1 MLSIKTLLKYK
12 LLGLKISEA
21 DQKRLDE
28 WDSQFESVKPPKK
41 VAVITES
48 KDTTGC
54 SSSEMV
60 DNSSKRVKNVVGAD
74 NKVYGDSI
82 NE

>member
-12 LLGLKISEA
+12 LKGLKISEF
-21 DQKRLDE
+21 DQKRIEE

-41 VAVITES
+41 VAVISES
-48 KDTTGC
+48 KDATGR
-54 SSSEMV
+54 SNSEMV
-60 DNSSKRVKNVVGAD
+60 DSSSKRVKNVVGTD
-74 NKVYGDSI
+74 SKVYGDSI

>member
-12 LLGLKISEA
+12 LKGLKISEF
-21 DQKRLDE
+21 DQKRIEE

-41 VAVITES
+41 VTVITES
-48 KDTTGC
+48 KDATGR
-54 SSSEMV
+54 SNSEMV
-60 DNSSKRVKNVVGAD
+60 DSSSKRVKNVVGAD
-74 NKVYGDSI
+74 SKVYGDSI

>member
-12 LLGLKISEA
+12 LKGLKISEP
-21 DQKRLDE
+21 DKKRIEE

-41 VAVITES
+41 VTVITEP
-48 KDTTGC
+48 KDATGR

-60 DNSSKRVKNVVGAD
+60 DSSSKQVKNVVGAD

-82 NE
+82 HE

>member
-12 LLGLKISEA
+12 LMGLKISEF
-21 DQKRLDE
+21 DQKRIEE
-28 WDSQFESVKPPKK
+28 WDSQFESIKPPKK

-48 KDTTGC
+48 KDATLH
-54 SSSEMV
+54 SSSDMV
-60 DNSSKRVKNVVGAD
+60 DNSSKRLKNVVGAY

-82 NE
+82 HE

>member
-12 LLGLKISEA
+12 LKGLKISES
-21 DQKRLDE
+21 DQKRIEE

-41 VAVITES
+41 VAVISES
-48 KDTTGC
+48 KATGERSSAKVGDNPFRTT
-54 SSSEMV
+54 
-60 DNSSKRVKNVVGAD
+60 KNVVGAD

-82 NE
+82 HE

>member
-12 LLGLKISEA
+12 LKGLKISEF
-21 DQKRLDE
+21 DQKRIEE

-41 VAVITES
+41 VTVITES
-48 KDTTGC
+48 KDATGR

-60 DNSSKRVKNVVGAD
+60 DSSSKQVKNVVGAD

-82 NE
+82 HE

>member
-12 LLGLKISEA
+12 LKGLKISEF
-21 DQKRLDE
+21 DQKRIEE

-41 VAVITES
+41 VTVITES
-48 KDTTGC
+48 KDATGR

-82 NE
+82 HE

>member
-12 LLGLKISEA
+12 LKGLKISEF
-21 DQKRLDE
+21 DQKRIEE
-28 WDSQFESVKPPKK
+28 WDSQLESVKPPKK
-41 VAVITES
+41 VTVITES
-48 KDTTGC
+48 KGAIGR
-54 SSSEMV
+54 SSPEMV

-82 NE
+82 HE

>member
-12 LLGLKISEA
+12 LKGLKISES
-21 DQKRLDE
+21 DQKRIEE
-28 WDSQFESVKPPKK
+28 WDSQFESVNPPKK
-41 VAVITES
+41 VTVITES
-48 KDTTGC
+48 KDATGR

-82 NE
+82 HE

>member
-12 LLGLKISEA
+12 LMGLKISEF
-21 DQKRLDE
+21 DQKRIEE
-28 WDSQFESVKPPKK
+28 WDSQFESIKPPKK

-48 KDTTGC
+48 KDATWR
-54 SSSEMV
+54 SSSDMV
-60 DNSSKRVKNVVGAD
+60 DNSSKRLKNVVGAY

-82 NE
+82 HE

>member
-12 LLGLKISEA
+12 LKGLKISEL
-21 DQKRLDE
+21 DQKRIEE
-28 WDSQFESVKPPKK
+28 WDSQFENVNPPKK

-48 KDTTGC
+48 KGATGS

-82 NE
+82 HE

>member
-12 LLGLKISEA
+12 LKGLKISEF
-21 DQKRLDE
+21 DQKRIEE
-28 WDSQFESVKPPKK
+28 WDSQFETVKPPRK

-48 KDTTGC
+48 KDATGR
-54 SSSEMV
+54 SNSEMV

-82 NE
+82 HE